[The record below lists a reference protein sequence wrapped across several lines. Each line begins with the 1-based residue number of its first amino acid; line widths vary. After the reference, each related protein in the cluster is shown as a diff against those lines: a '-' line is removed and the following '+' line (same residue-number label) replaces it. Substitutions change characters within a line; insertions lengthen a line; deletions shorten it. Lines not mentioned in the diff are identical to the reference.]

1 VCTERDSPVYERL
14 QSCEL
19 PMKQPEHIPL
29 IDTFRVVASQ
39 LIMLS
44 HLVTYGPLP
53 HAAREILPG
62 TIDWIYGYAR
72 IAVQVFLVIS
82 GFLAARSLAA
92 GDMGLSPLGLIGR
105 RYLRLVIPYGAA
117 IVLAII
123 SAAAARCWM
132 THESIPARPEF
143 LQVLAH
149 MVLLQDLYGIEALSA
164 GIWYI
169 AIDFQLYALMALL
182 VWCGRRSSAARMVL
196 PGLLLAS
203 LFWFNR
209 DPAWDNC
216 ALYFFGSYGLG
227 AAAWWASQ
235 RRNAPTWICT
245 AALIAC
251 CALMVDFRLRIAV
264 ALAVALALGLS
275 RRSGL
280 LAHCMSAR
288 PLEFLGRISYSVFL
302 VHFPVC
308 LLVNALFVRLGW
320 LNPAGAVFGLLAA
333 WALSL
338 ALADQ
343 FYRWIE
349 APAGKWRILRQ
360 PSCS

>member
-1 VCTERDSPVYERL
+1 MPAHALQITPPERF
-14 QSCEL
+14 
-19 PMKQPEHIPL
+19 PL
-29 IDTFRVVASQ
+29 IDAFRVVASQ

-53 HAAREILPG
+53 VAAREIIPG
-62 TIDWIYGYAR
+62 TVDWIYSYAR
-72 IAVQVFLVIS
+72 IAVQAFLVIS

-92 GDMGLSPLGLIGR
+92 GDMRDSPLRLIGR
-105 RYLRLVIPYGAA
+105 RYLRLVMPYAAA

-123 SAAAARCWM
+123 SAEAAALWM
-132 THESIPARPEF
+132 TDESIPPRPEP
-143 LQVLAH
+143 LHVLAH
-149 MVLLQDLYGIEALSA
+149 LLLLHDLHGLEALSA

-169 AIDFQLYALMALL
+169 AIDFQLFTLMTLL
-182 VWCGRRSSAARMVL
+182 VWCGRLWRPALALL
-196 PGLLLAS
+196 PGVWVAS

-209 DPAWDNC
+209 NPGWDAC

-235 RRNAPTWICT
+235 RRNAPSWIAT
-245 AALIAC
+245 ATVIVL

-264 ALAVALALGLS
+264 ALAVAVALGIS
-275 RRSGL
+275 RRSGFAGRCL
-280 LAHCMSAR
+280 NGL
-288 PLEFLGRISYSVFL
+288 PLGILSKTAYAVFL

-320 LNPAGAVFGLLAA
+320 VNPAGAVLGLLAA
-333 WALSL
+333 WALSMT
-338 ALADQ
+338 AADQ

-349 APAGKWRILRQ
+349 APAGKWRISAL
-360 PSCS
+360 SCRA